1 MITICQL
8 LCTIFKSKFN
18 LINVVR
24 YLWTQNLFKY
34 QVSCFLKKNQ
44 KYWVNAPFHD
54 QIKALIVVVRI
65 IFWRN
70 VLSVQGVVKESDLES
85 FNLPYY
91 NPDESEVKEVIDNEG
106 SFEINNFETI
116 FGLLFSYKTGRSEVK
131 DDSDDD
137 VDHSRRFEVVKKR
150 ANLARSIIEPMLVA
164 HFGDAIID
172 RLFEKYIYHAG
183 RRYDTLRN
191 KPTVN
196 FFVSLTRK

>member
-1 MITICQL
+1 M
-8 LCTIFKSKFN
+8 
-18 LINVVR
+18 
-24 YLWTQNLFKY
+24 
-34 QVSCFLKKNQ
+34 
-44 KYWVNAPFHD
+44 NAHFHD
-54 QIKALIVVVRI
+54 EIKALIVVVTI

-131 DDSDDD
+131 DDCDDD